1 MFRRITSSFLKVPK
15 KARTA
20 CMVSIVMPGAGHVYN
35 REVVKGVML
44 WAMAMG
50 FLIWGYVSWSQ
61 YCATFSQMLEQ
72 TGMQDIA
79 YAQARASVPHLWVPF
94 VFYAMV
100 VVFAAYDA
108 YLVAR
113 QVIDLINREKAIRAA
128 ERRDVQGGD
137 NEPVKE
143 QSQA

>member
-1 MFRRITSSFLKVPK
+1 MFRRITSSFLRVPK

-20 CMVSIVMPGAGHVYN
+20 CLVSIIMPGAGHVYN

-61 YCATFSQMLEQ
+61 YCVTYNQMLEQ
-72 TGMQDIA
+72 TAMHDIA
-79 YAQARASVPHLWVPF
+79 LAQARHSVPHLWVPF
-94 VFYAMV
+94 VFYLMV
-100 VVFAAYDA
+100 VVFSAYDA

-113 QVIDLINREKAIRAA
+113 QVIDLINREKAIRES
-128 ERRDVQGGD
+128 ERRDVQMGD
-137 NEPVKE
+137 GDATV
-143 QSQA
+143 